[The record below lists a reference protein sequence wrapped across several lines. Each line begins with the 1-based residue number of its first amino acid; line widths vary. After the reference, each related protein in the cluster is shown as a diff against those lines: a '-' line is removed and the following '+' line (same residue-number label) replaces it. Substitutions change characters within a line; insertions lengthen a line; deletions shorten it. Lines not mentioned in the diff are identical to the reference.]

1 LIELREMRGAAMLP
15 ETEKRTFEA
24 ILSGQANKLGLEPQE
39 YLRKIWYHEQ
49 AAQIGEYMA
58 LTLVDEL
65 SSILGEDEEK
75 EIEERS

>member
-1 LIELREMRGAAMLP
+1 MIPDAEKKVF
-15 ETEKRTFEA
+15 ETIIT
-24 ILSGQANKLGLEPQE
+24 GQANKLGLEPRE

-65 SSILGEDEEK
+65 SSILN
-75 EIEERS
+75 IEEDNREG